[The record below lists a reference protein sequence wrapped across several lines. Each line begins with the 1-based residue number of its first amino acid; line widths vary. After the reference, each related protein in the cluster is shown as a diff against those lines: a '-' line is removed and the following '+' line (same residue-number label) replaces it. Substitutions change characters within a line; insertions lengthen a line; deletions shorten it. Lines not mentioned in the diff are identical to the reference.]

1 MPKTRI
7 IAILN
12 QKGGVGKTTTALNLA
27 HGLAL
32 KGYEVLAIDLD
43 PQAQLTNSL
52 GMVRRDIAGIERAL
66 LHKEALINLT
76 YPMRDNLRLIPAGS
90 SLGDVETLVQGGANR
105 GKLLRDALQAEHGK
119 YHFILLDC
127 PPSSSLLAVNA
138 IFASDEILI
147 PMTGD
152 YLALQGMAY
161 LMGTLRNFEKALGHK
176 LKQWIVLSRFQA
188 RRKLSQDVLSRLKEH
203 LPGTV
208 LQTQIS
214 ESVLLAE
221 SPSFGKS
228 IFEYKPGSKPAEEYA
243 ALTDDLLSGRVL
255 Q

>member
-1 MPKTRI
+1 MVTTRI
-7 IAILN
+7 IAVLN
-12 QKGGVGKTTTALNLA
+12 QKGGVGKTTTVLNLA

-52 GMVRRDIAGIERAL
+52 GMVRRDITGIERAL
-66 LHKEALINLT
+66 LHAEPILSIT
-76 YPMRDNLRLIPAGS
+76 YPMRNHLRLVPAGA
-90 SLGDVETLVQGGANR
+90 SLGEVETLTHGSAIR
-105 GKLLRDALQAEHGK
+105 GKLLREALQSERGK

-138 IFASDEILI
+138 IFASDEIMI
-147 PMTGD
+147 PMMGD

-161 LMGTLRNFEKALGHK
+161 LMGTLKNFEKALGHK
-176 LKQWIVLSRFQA
+176 LKQWVVLSRFQP
-188 RRKLSQDVLSRLKEH
+188 RRNLSQDVLARLVEH
-203 LPGTV
+203 FPGCV
-208 LQTQIS
+208 LQTQIG

-228 IFEYKPGSKPAEEYA
+228 IFEYKPGSKPANEYA
-243 ALTDDLLSGRVL
+243 ALVDDILLGRVL
-255 Q
+255 

>member
-1 MPKTRI
+1 MVKTRI
-7 IAILN
+7 IAVLN
-12 QKGGVGKTTTALNLA
+12 QKGGVGKTTIALNLA

-52 GMVRRDIAGIERAL
+52 GMVRRDVAGIERAL
-66 LHKEALINLT
+66 LHTEPLLNVI
-76 YPMRDNLRLIPAGS
+76 YPIRDNLRLVPAGS
-90 SLGDVETLVQGGANR
+90 RLGEVEMLTEGGANR
-105 GKLLRDALQAEHGK
+105 GKLLRDALRSERGK

-152 YLALQGMAY
+152 YLALQGMSY

-176 LKQWIVLSRFQA
+176 LKQWIVMSRFQP
-188 RRKLSQDVLSRLKEH
+188 RRKLSQDVLTRLVEH
-203 LPGTV
+203 FPGCV
-208 LQTQIS
+208 LQTQIG

-228 IFEYKPGSKPAEEYA
+228 IFEYKEGSKPAEEYD
-243 ALTDDLLSGRVL
+243 ALVNDLLLGRVL
-255 Q
+255 